1 MHQTIVAFSF
11 LSERATTLSVT
22 YGPIKLPVRVI
33 DNKSSIRDVNRCET
47 NAFCQNETLNLCSGG
62 GFFC

>member
-1 MHQTIVAFSF
+1 MRVRAKRVTSVHQTIVAFSF
-11 LSERATTLSVT
+11 LSERATTLS
-22 YGPIKLPVRVI
+22 
-33 DNKSSIRDVNRCET
+33 NRDVNRCAT